1 MSPVRPLC
9 APGPAQRPVLTRQGQ
24 ACPVSLKTANYFNN
38 NLQNKMSFLDYRFDI
53 VVISMGLGLLLKN
66 IGLDAGTG
74 QLKWIIQ
81 RMEGTYT

>member
-38 NLQNKMSFLDYRFDI
+38 NLQNKMSFLDYRFAI
-53 VVISMGLGLLLKN
+53 VVIIMGLGLLLKS

-74 QLKWIIQ
+74 QLKWII
-81 RMEGTYT
+81 